1 MEKIRNFCIIAHID
15 HGKSTL
21 ADRMMELTGTV
32 EKREMKSQLLDSMEL
47 EREKGITIK
56 LTPVTMKWKDYILN
70 LIDTPGHVDFSYEVS
85 RSLQA
90 VETAILVV
98 DATQGIQAQ
107 TLANVYLAIEQDLKI
122 IPVINKV
129 DLPAAD
135 VPGVA
140 AQIMN
145 LLGCSREE
153 IIEVSGKTGL
163 NVEKVLD
170 AIISEGVSPTVAESA
185 FPSAGLEFLSTSY
198 TGTPAE
204 PSLRDEPVGSVRN
217 IRVKN
222 PNQDML
228 QGKQSSAVAGKVS
241 SEVTRALIFDSYFD
255 DYRGVVLYVRVFE
268 GEIKKN
274 AEILMMAAGAKGVAL
289 EVGILTPKMTPR
301 ESLRAGEIG
310 YIVTNLKTT
319 REAKVGDTVT
329 LMKGAEVKREDE
341 KVTIFR
347 GGKVMEAL
355 PGYKNV
361 LPFVYAGFFPVS
373 NDQYKDLKEAIE
385 KLSLSD
391 SALRFEPEN
400 SPVLGFGLRIG
411 FLGLLHMDIIRERL
425 EREFKLD
432 LIVTNPSTNYEVLMN
447 NGEIIEIKSAASLPD
462 PNEILEIR
470 EPWVKGEIILP
481 KGMIGNVLNLI
492 NEKRGR
498 QTNLSY
504 IEERAVIDFEA
515 PMANLLTDFYD
526 QLKSATSGYASFN
539 YELNGYQ
546 AEDLVR
552 VDFLVA
558 GHKMDALSVMA
569 HRSEA
574 DGIGREVTKKL
585 KEVIPRQ
592 NYEVALQAAIGSR
605 IIARETIGAY
615 RKDVTVKIHTGD
627 RDRKA
632 KLLEKQ
638 KRGKARMKRFGK
650 VDIPS
655 EAFTVMLKRD

>member
-1 MEKIRNFCIIAHID
+1 MNSANIRNFCIIAHID

-21 ADRMMELTGTV
+21 ADRMMEITGTV
-32 EKREMKSQLLDSMEL
+32 EKRQMKSQLLDSMEL

-56 LTPVTMKWKDYILN
+56 LTPVQMKYKGYELN

-90 VETAILVV
+90 VESAILVV

-107 TLANVYLAIEQDLKI
+107 TLANVYLAIEQNLTI
-122 IPVINKV
+122 IPVVNKV

-135 VPGVA
+135 VERVSNE
-140 AQIMN
+140 IIN
-145 LLGCSREE
+145 LLGCDPSE
-153 IIEVSGKTGL
+153 IIPVSAKTGL

-170 AIISEGVSPTVAESA
+170 RIIEFAPAPNKSSVDTSLKNSA
-185 FPSAGLEFLSTSY
+185 TLPNST
-198 TGTPAE
+198 PE
-204 PSLRDEPVGSVRN
+204 
-217 IRVKN
+217 
-222 PNQDML
+222 
-228 QGKQSSAVAGKVS
+228 
-241 SEVTRALIFDSYFD
+241 TRALIFDSYFD
-255 DYRGVVLYVRVFE
+255 DYRGVVLYVRIVD
-268 GEIKKN
+268 GSIAKN
-274 AEILMMAAGAKGVAL
+274 AAIEMLATKTSGIAL
-289 EVGILTPKMTPR
+289 EVGILKPEMSPKD
-301 ESLRAGEIG
+301 SLSEGEVG

-329 LMKGAEVKREDE
+329 LKKAPAKNP
-341 KVTIFR
+341 
-347 GGKVMEAL
+347 L

-411 FLGLLHMDIIRERL
+411 FLGLLHMDIIKERL

-432 LIVTNPSTNYEVLMN
+432 LVVTNPSTNYEVTLN
-447 NGEIIEIKSAASLPD
+447 SGEELEIKSAANLPD
-462 PNEILEIR
+462 ASSIAEIR

-481 KGMIGNVLNLI
+481 VSMIGNVLQLI
-492 NEKRGR
+492 VEKRGL
-498 QTNLSY
+498 QKNISY
-504 IEERAVIDFEA
+504 LEDRALIDFEA

-526 QLKSATSGYASFN
+526 QLKSLTSGYASFN
-539 YELNGYQ
+539 YEINGYR

-552 VDFLVA
+552 VDFLV
-558 GHKMDALSVMA
+558 GGEKMDALALMC

-574 DGIGREVTKKL
+574 DALGRSITKKL

-592 NYEVALQAAIGSR
+592 NFEVALQAAIGAR
-605 IIARETIGAY
+605 IIARETIGAF

-650 VDIPS
+650 IDIPS

>member
-1 MEKIRNFCIIAHID
+1 MDKIRNFCIIAHID
-15 HGKSTL
+15 HGKSTI

-32 EKREMKSQLLDSMEL
+32 EKREMKAQLLDSMEL

-56 LTPVTMKWKDYILN
+56 LTPVTMKWKGVTLN

-90 VETAILVV
+90 VEIAVLVV

-107 TLANVYLAIEQDLKI
+107 TLANVYLALEQDLKI

-135 VPGVA
+135 VEGVA
-140 AQIMN
+140 AQIIN
-145 LLGCSREE
+145 LLGCKREE
-153 IIEVSGKTGL
+153 IIPVSGKTGY
-163 NVEKVLD
+163 NVDKILD
-170 AIISEGVSPTVAESA
+170 AVVKNGTEEEKYLRDASRREKSTSANRDCAGISVPYSSRLSSA
-185 FPSAGLEFLSTSY
+185 DFSRAGSMQVFPSSA
-198 TGTPAE
+198 PAL
-204 PSLRDEPVGSVRN
+204 P
-217 IRVKN
+217 
-222 PNQDML
+222 
-228 QGKQSSAVAGKVS
+228 
-241 SEVTRALIFDSYFD
+241 TRALIFDSYFD
-255 DYRGVVLYVRVFE
+255 DYRGVVLYVRVVD
-268 GEIKKN
+268 GEIPKG
-274 AEILMMAAGAKGVAL
+274 AEILMMAAGTKGLAL
-289 EVGILTPKMTPR
+289 EVGILTPKMTPQDK
-301 ESLRAGEIG
+301 LGAGQIG
-310 YIVTNLKTT
+310 YIVTNLKST

-329 LMKGAEVKREDE
+329 LARGLTIRQIENGHEVVDE
-341 KVTIFR
+341 A
-347 GGKVMEAL
+347 GKKLEAL

-373 NDQYKDLKEAIE
+373 NDQYKELKEAIE

-391 SALRFEPEN
+391 SALRYEPEN

-411 FLGLLHMDIIRERL
+411 FLGLLHMDIIKERL
-425 EREFKLD
+425 EREFGLD
-432 LIVTNPSTNYEVLMN
+432 LIVTNPSTNYEVVLT
-447 NGEIIEIKSAASLPD
+447 NGEVREIKSAADLPD
-462 PNEILEIR
+462 MSEILEIR

-481 KGMIGNVLNLI
+481 KNMIGGVLALI
-492 NEKRGR
+492 NAKRGH

-539 YELNGYQ
+539 YELNGYRT
-546 AEDLVR
+546 EDLVR
-552 VDFLVA
+552 VDFLVG
-558 GHKMDALSVMA
+558 GHKLDALSIMC

-574 DGIGREVTKKL
+574 DAIGRETTKKL

-592 NYEVALQAAIGSR
+592 NYEVALQAAIGAR

-650 VDIPS
+650 IDVPS
-655 EAFTVMLKRD
+655 EAFTIMLKKDN

>member
-1 MEKIRNFCIIAHID
+1 MNPSKIRNFCIIAHID
-15 HGKSTL
+15 HGKSTI
-21 ADRMMELTGTV
+21 ADRMMEITNTV

-56 LTPVTMKWKDYILN
+56 LAPVQMKWRDYVLN

-90 VETAILVV
+90 VEAAVLVV

-107 TLANVYLAIEQDLKI
+107 TLANVYLALEQDLYI
-122 IPVINKV
+122 IPVINKI

-135 VPGVA
+135 VEKVS
-140 AQIMN
+140 AQIVN
-145 LLGCSREE
+145 LLGCSPEE
-153 IIEVSGKTGL
+153 IIPVSGKTGL
-163 NVEKVLD
+163 NVDKILDRIIEK
-170 AIISEGVSPTVAESA
+170 APEPRKPASPTGA
-185 FPSAGLEFLSTSY
+185 
-198 TGTPAE
+198 
-204 PSLRDEPVGSVRN
+204 
-217 IRVKN
+217 
-222 PNQDML
+222 
-228 QGKQSSAVAGKVS
+228 
-241 SEVTRALIFDSYFD
+241 TRALIFDSYFD
-255 DYRGVVLYVRVFE
+255 DYRGVILYVRIFE
-268 GEIKKN
+268 GKIDKNSEIR
-274 AEILMMAAGAKGVAL
+274 MMAAETNGLAL
-289 EVGILTPKMTPR
+289 EVGALTPKMSPAQ
-301 ESLRAGEIG
+301 SLDEGSIG

-329 LMKGAEVKREDE
+329 LAKSPAPEP
-341 KVTIFR
+341 
-347 GGKVMEAL
+347 L

-373 NDQYKDLKEAIE
+373 NDQYQDLKDAVE
-385 KLSLSD
+385 KLAMSD
-391 SALRFEPEN
+391 SALHFEPEN

-425 EREFKLD
+425 EREFNLD
-432 LIVTNPSTNYEVLMN
+432 LVITNPSTNYEVTLSD
-447 NGEIIEIKSAASLPD
+447 GEDLNIRSASDLPD
-462 PNEILEIR
+462 QSAIAEIR

-481 KGMIGNVLNLI
+481 QTMIGGVLNLI
-492 NEKRGR
+492 NEKRGH

-504 IEERAVIDFEA
+504 IEDRAVIDFEA

-526 QLKSATSGYASFN
+526 QLKSITSGYASFN
-539 YELNGYQ
+539 YELSDYR

-552 VDFLVA
+552 LDFLVA
-558 GHKMDALSVMA
+558 GNRMDALSLMC

-574 DGIGREVTKKL
+574 DALGREITKKL

-592 NYEVALQAAIGSR
+592 NFEVALQAAIGAK

-632 KLLEKQ
+632 KLLDKQ
-638 KRGKARMKRFGK
+638 KKGKARMKRFGK
-650 VDIPS
+650 IDIPS

>member
-15 HGKSTL
+15 HGKSTI

-32 EKREMKSQLLDSMEL
+32 SKREMHSQLLDSMEL
-47 EREKGITIK
+47 EQEKGITIK
-56 LTPVTMKWKDYILN
+56 LAPVTMSWKGYTLN

-90 VETAILVV
+90 VETAVLVV

-107 TLANVYLAIEQDLKI
+107 TLANVYLALEQDLKI

-135 VPGVA
+135 VEKVS
-140 AQIMN
+140 AQIVN
-145 LLGCSREE
+145 LLGCSPDE
-153 IIEVSGKTGL
+153 IIPVSGKTGL
-163 NVEKVLD
+163 NVDKILD
-170 AIISEGVSPTVAESA
+170 RVVTVGPESRIISGDGSLAPVVTGLAPSFSVVTSESP
-185 FPSAGLEFLSTSY
+185 
-198 TGTPAE
+198 
-204 PSLRDEPVGSVRN
+204 RN
-217 IRVKN
+217 NLDFGPTK
-222 PNQDML
+222 
-228 QGKQSSAVAGKVS
+228 
-241 SEVTRALIFDSYFD
+241 ALIFDSYFD

-268 GEIKKN
+268 GEIRKN
-274 AEILMMAAGAKGVAL
+274 AEILMMAAGTKGLAL
-289 EVGILTPKMTPR
+289 EVGILTPKMSPKDR
-301 ESLRAGEIG
+301 LSAGEIG

-329 LMKGAEVKREDE
+329 LVKAPAE
-341 KVTIFR
+341 
-347 GGKVMEAL
+347 EAL

-373 NDQYKDLKEAIE
+373 NDQYKDLKEAVE
-385 KLSLSD
+385 KLALSD

-425 EREFKLD
+425 EREFGLD
-432 LIVTNPSTNYEVLMN
+432 LIVTNPSTNYEVVMN
-447 NGEIIEIKSAASLPD
+447 NGTVLEIKSAADLPD
-462 PNEILEIR
+462 VSNVQEIR
-470 EPWVKGEIILP
+470 EPWVKGEIIVP
-481 KGMIGNVLNLI
+481 KSMIGGVLNLI
-492 NEKRGR
+492 NAKRGH

-539 YELNGYQ
+539 YELNGYR

-552 VDFLVA
+552 VDFLVG
-558 GHKMDALSVMA
+558 GHKIDALSVMA

-574 DGIGREVTKKL
+574 ESIGREVTKKL
-585 KEVIPRQ
+585 KKVIPRQ
-592 NYEVALQAAIGSR
+592 NWEVALQAAIGAR

-638 KRGKARMKRFGK
+638 RRGKARMKRFGK
-650 VDIPS
+650 IDIPS

>member
-1 MEKIRNFCIIAHID
+1 MNREKIRNFCIIAHMD

-21 ADRMMELTGTV
+21 ADRMMESTGTV
-32 EKREMKSQLLDSMEL
+32 EKREMKAQLLDSMEL

-56 LTPVTMKWKDYILN
+56 LTPVQMNYKGYELN

-90 VETAILVV
+90 VESAILVV

-107 TLANVYLAIEQDLKI
+107 TLANVYLAIEQDLFI
-122 IPVINKV
+122 IPVINKI

-135 VPGVA
+135 VEKVKS
-140 AQIMN
+140 QIVN
-145 LLGCSREE
+145 LLGCKKED
-153 IIEVSGKTGL
+153 IIGVSAKTGL

-170 AIISEGVSPTVAESA
+170 AIIEKCPGPVEGGGKPFSADISPAKKV
-185 FPSAGLEFLSTSY
+185 F
-198 TGTPAE
+198 TP
-204 PSLRDEPVGSVRN
+204 PPQL
-217 IRVKN
+217 
-222 PNQDML
+222 
-228 QGKQSSAVAGKVS
+228 
-241 SEVTRALIFDSYFD
+241 RALIFDSYFD
-255 DYRGVVLYVRVFE
+255 DYRGVVLYVRIMD
-268 GEIKKN
+268 GTLPKNSPIK
-274 AEILMMAAGAKGVAL
+274 MMATNTTGIAL
-289 EVGILTPKMTPR
+289 EVGKLKPEMKP
-301 ESLRAGEIG
+301 EAELSEGEIG

-329 LMKGAEVKREDE
+329 LAKNPAK
-341 KVTIFR
+341 TP
-347 GGKVMEAL
+347 L

-373 NDQYKDLKEAIE
+373 NEDYKDLKDAIE

-391 SALRFEPEN
+391 SALQFEPEN

-411 FLGLLHMDIIRERL
+411 FLGLLHMDIIKERL
-425 EREFKLD
+425 EREFGLD
-432 LIVTNPSTNYEVLMN
+432 LVITNPSTNYEVTLA
-447 NGEIIEIKSAASLPD
+447 NGTEMEIKSAADLPD
-462 PNEILEIR
+462 ISEISEIR
-470 EPWVKGEIILP
+470 EPWVKGEIIVP
-481 KGMIGNVLNLI
+481 KNMIGGVLNLI
-492 NEKRGR
+492 VEKRGH

-504 IEERAVIDFEA
+504 IEDRAVIDFEA

-526 QLKSATSGYASFN
+526 QLKSTTSGYASFN
-539 YELNGYQ
+539 YELSDYR

-558 GHKMDALSVMA
+558 GEKIDALAVMC

-574 DGIGREVTKKL
+574 DSIGREVTKKL

-592 NYEVALQAAIGSR
+592 SFEVALQAAIGAR

-615 RKDVTVKIHTGD
+615 RKDVLVKIHTGD

-655 EAFTVMLKRD
+655 EAFTVMLKRN

>member
-1 MEKIRNFCIIAHID
+1 MNSDHIRNFCIIAHID

-21 ADRMMELTGTV
+21 ADRMMEITGTV
-32 EKREMKSQLLDSMEL
+32 EKRQMKSQLLDSMEL

-56 LTPVTMKWKDYILN
+56 LTPVQMHYKGYELN

-90 VETAILVV
+90 VESAILVV

-107 TLANVYLAIEQDLKI
+107 TLANVYLALEQDLTI
-122 IPVINKV
+122 IPVINKI

-135 VPGVA
+135 VEKVSGE
-140 AQIMN
+140 IIN
-145 LLGCSREE
+145 LLGCKKED
-153 IIEVSGKTGL
+153 IIPVSAKTGL
-163 NVEKVLD
+163 NVEAVLD
-170 AIISEGVSPTVAESA
+170 AIIQKAPSPKTPIESE
-185 FPSAGLEFLSTSY
+185 STSS
-198 TGTPAE
+198 TLE
-204 PSLRDEPVGSVRN
+204 
-217 IRVKN
+217 
-222 PNQDML
+222 
-228 QGKQSSAVAGKVS
+228 
-241 SEVTRALIFDSYFD
+241 TRALIFDSYFD
-255 DYRGVVLYVRVFE
+255 DYRGVVLYVRVFN
-268 GEIKKN
+268 GQIKKN
-274 AEILMMAAGAKGVAL
+274 DNIFMMASKINGIAL
-289 EVGILTPKMTPR
+289 EVGVLTPGMQPKDNLS
-301 ESLRAGEIG
+301 EGEVG

-329 LMKGAEVKREDE
+329 LQKKPAS
-341 KVTIFR
+341 TP
-347 GGKVMEAL
+347 L

-373 NDQYKDLKEAIE
+373 NDQYKDLKDAIE

-411 FLGLLHMDIIRERL
+411 FLGLLHMDIIKERL

-432 LIVTNPSTNYEVLMN
+432 LVVTNPSTNYQVRLN
-447 NGEIIEIKSAASLPD
+447 SGEELEIKSASNLPD
-462 PNEILEIR
+462 TSYVSEIR
-470 EPWVKGEIILP
+470 EPWVRGEIILP
-481 KGMIGNVLNLI
+481 VSMIGNVLTLI
-492 NEKRGR
+492 IEKRGL
-498 QTNLSY
+498 QKNISY
-504 IEERAVIDFEA
+504 LEDRALINFEA

-526 QLKSATSGYASFN
+526 QLKSLTSGYASFN
-539 YELNGYQ
+539 YEISDYRP
-546 AEDLVR
+546 EDLVR
-552 VDFLVA
+552 VDFLI
-558 GHKMDALSVMA
+558 GGERIDALALMC

-574 DGIGREVTKKL
+574 DSIGRTITKKL

-592 NYEVALQAAIGSR
+592 NFEVALQAAIGAR
-605 IIARETIGAY
+605 IIARETIGAF

-650 VDIPS
+650 IDIPS

>member
-1 MEKIRNFCIIAHID
+1 MNSANIRNFCIIAHID

-21 ADRMMELTGTV
+21 ADRMMEITGTV
-32 EKREMKSQLLDSMEL
+32 EKRQMKSQLLDSMEL

-56 LTPVTMKWKDYILN
+56 LTPVQMKYKGYELN

-90 VETAILVV
+90 VESAILVV

-107 TLANVYLAIEQDLKI
+107 TLANVYLAIEQNLTI

-135 VPGVA
+135 VERVSSE
-140 AQIMN
+140 IIN
-145 LLGCSREE
+145 LLGCDPSE
-153 IIEVSGKTGL
+153 IIPVSAKTGL

-170 AIISEGVSPTVAESA
+170 RIIEYAPAPNKSSVDTSLKNSATLPT
-185 FPSAGLEFLSTSY
+185 ST
-198 TGTPAE
+198 PE
-204 PSLRDEPVGSVRN
+204 
-217 IRVKN
+217 
-222 PNQDML
+222 
-228 QGKQSSAVAGKVS
+228 
-241 SEVTRALIFDSYFD
+241 TRALIFDSYFD
-255 DYRGVVLYVRVFE
+255 DYRGVVLYVRIVD
-268 GEIKKN
+268 GSISKN
-274 AEILMMAAGAKGVAL
+274 AAIEMLATKTSGIAL
-289 EVGILTPKMTPR
+289 EVGILKPEMSPKD
-301 ESLRAGEIG
+301 SLSEGEVG

-329 LMKGAEVKREDE
+329 LKKTPAKNP
-341 KVTIFR
+341 
-347 GGKVMEAL
+347 L

-411 FLGLLHMDIIRERL
+411 FLGLLHMDIIKERL

-432 LIVTNPSTNYEVLMN
+432 LVVTNPSTNYEVTLN
-447 NGEIIEIKSAASLPD
+447 SGEELEIKSAANLPD
-462 PNEILEIR
+462 ASTIAEIR

-481 KGMIGNVLNLI
+481 VSMIGNVLQLI
-492 NEKRGR
+492 VEKRGL
-498 QTNLSY
+498 QKNISY
-504 IEERAVIDFEA
+504 LEDRALIDFEA

-526 QLKSATSGYASFN
+526 QLKSLTSGYASFN
-539 YELNGYQ
+539 YEINGYR

-552 VDFLVA
+552 VDFLV
-558 GHKMDALSVMA
+558 GGEKMDALALMC

-574 DGIGREVTKKL
+574 DALGRSITKKL

-592 NYEVALQAAIGSR
+592 NFEVALQAAIGAR
-605 IIARETIGAY
+605 IIARETIGAF

-650 VDIPS
+650 IDIPS

>member
-1 MEKIRNFCIIAHID
+1 M
-15 HGKSTL
+15 
-21 ADRMMELTGTV
+21 TG
-32 EKREMKSQLLDSMEL
+32 Q
-47 EREKGITIK
+47 
-56 LTPVTMKWKDYILN
+56 
-70 LIDTPGHVDFSYEVS
+70 
-85 RSLQA
+85 
-90 VETAILVV
+90 
-98 DATQGIQAQ
+98 
-107 TLANVYLAIEQDLKI
+107 
-122 IPVINKV
+122 
-129 DLPAAD
+129 
-135 VPGVA
+135 
-140 AQIMN
+140 
-145 LLGCSREE
+145 
-153 IIEVSGKTGL
+153 
-163 NVEKVLD
+163 
-170 AIISEGVSPTVAESA
+170 
-185 FPSAGLEFLSTSY
+185 
-198 TGTPAE
+198 
-204 PSLRDEPVGSVRN
+204 
-217 IRVKN
+217 
-222 PNQDML
+222 
-228 QGKQSSAVAGKVS
+228 
-241 SEVTRALIFDSYFD
+241 TRALIFDSYFD
-255 DYRGVVLYVRVFE
+255 DYRGVVLYVRIFE

-274 AEILMMAAGAKGVAL
+274 SEILMMAAGTKGLAL
-289 EVGILTPKMTPR
+289 EVGVLTPKMTPR
-301 ESLRAGEIG
+301 ESLKEGEIG

-329 LMKGAEVKREDE
+329 IAKGLTVHRGETDKSQIEIRDSKGELMEP
-341 KVTIFR
+341 
-347 GGKVMEAL
+347 L

-425 EREFKLD
+425 EREFGLD
-432 LIVTNPSTNYEVLMN
+432 LIVTNPSTNYEVVMN
-447 NGEIIEIKSAASLPD
+447 NGDVREIKSASELPD
-462 PNEILEIR
+462 ASEIKEIR

-481 KGMIGNVLNLI
+481 KNMIGNVLNLI
-492 NEKRGR
+492 NEKRGH

-539 YELNGYQ
+539 YELNGYR

-552 VDFLVA
+552 VDFLVG

-574 DGIGREVTKKL
+574 EGIGREVTKKL

-592 NYEVALQAAIGSR
+592 NWEVALQAAIGAR

-650 VDIPS
+650 IDIPS

>member
-1 MEKIRNFCIIAHID
+1 MNSDHIRNFCIIAHID

-21 ADRMMELTGTV
+21 ADRMMEITATV
-32 EKREMKSQLLDSMEL
+32 EKRQMKSQLLDSMEL

-56 LTPVTMKWKDYILN
+56 LTPVQMHYKGFELN

-90 VETAILVV
+90 VESAILVV

-107 TLANVYLAIEQDLKI
+107 TLANVYLALEQDLTI
-122 IPVINKV
+122 IPVINKI

-135 VPGVA
+135 VEKVSNE
-140 AQIMN
+140 IIN
-145 LLGCSREE
+145 LLGCKKEE
-153 IIEVSGKTGL
+153 IIPVSAKTGL
-163 NVEKVLD
+163 NVEAVLD
-170 AIISEGVSPTVAESA
+170 AIINKAPSPKAPLNLEATVSP
-185 FPSAGLEFLSTSY
+185 
-198 TGTPAE
+198 
-204 PSLRDEPVGSVRN
+204 DE
-217 IRVKN
+217 
-222 PNQDML
+222 
-228 QGKQSSAVAGKVS
+228 
-241 SEVTRALIFDSYFD
+241 TRALIFDSYFD
-255 DYRGVVLYVRVFE
+255 DYRGVVLYVRIFN
-268 GEIKKN
+268 GQIKKN
-274 AEILMMAAGAKGVAL
+274 DNIFMMASKINGIAL
-289 EVGILTPKMTPR
+289 EVGVLKPGMQPKD
-301 ESLRAGEIG
+301 SLSEGEVG

-329 LMKGAEVKREDE
+329 LHKKPAK
-341 KVTIFR
+341 TP
-347 GGKVMEAL
+347 L

-373 NDQYKDLKEAIE
+373 NDQYKDLKDAIE

-411 FLGLLHMDIIRERL
+411 FLGLLHMDIIKERL

-432 LIVTNPSTNYEVLMN
+432 LVVTNPSTNYQVRLN
-447 NGEIIEIKSAASLPD
+447 SGEELEIKSASNLPD
-462 PNEILEIR
+462 ASYVAEIR

-481 KGMIGNVLNLI
+481 VSMIGNVLTLI
-492 NEKRGR
+492 VEKRGL
-498 QTNLSY
+498 QKNISY
-504 IEERAVIDFEA
+504 LEDRALIDFEA

-526 QLKSATSGYASFN
+526 QLKSLTSGYASFN
-539 YELNGYQ
+539 YEISDYRP
-546 AEDLVR
+546 EDLVR
-552 VDFLVA
+552 VDFLI
-558 GHKMDALSVMA
+558 GGERIDALSLMC

-574 DGIGREVTKKL
+574 DAIGRTITKKL

-592 NYEVALQAAIGSR
+592 NFEVALQAAIGAR
-605 IIARETIGAY
+605 IIARETIGAF

-650 VDIPS
+650 IDIPS

>member
-1 MEKIRNFCIIAHID
+1 MVSEIEKIRNFCIIAHID
-15 HGKSTL
+15 HGKSTI
-21 ADRMMELTGTV
+21 ADRMMEITGTV
-32 EKREMKSQLLDSMEL
+32 SKREMKSQLLDSMEL

-56 LTPVTMKWKDYILN
+56 LAPVTMKWKGYTLN

-90 VETAILVV
+90 VETAVLVV

-107 TLANVYLAIEQDLKI
+107 TLANVYLALEQDLTI
-122 IPVINKV
+122 IPVINKI

-135 VPGVA
+135 VEGVA
-140 AQIMN
+140 AQIIN
-145 LLGCSREE
+145 LLGCFRED
-153 IIEVSGKTGL
+153 IIEVSGKTGF
-163 NVEKVLD
+163 NIDKILD
-170 AIISEGVSPTVAESA
+170 RLIDLDIKIDTDINCAT
-185 FPSAGLEFLSTSY
+185 
-198 TGTPAE
+198 
-204 PSLRDEPVGSVRN
+204 
-217 IRVKN
+217 K
-222 PNQDML
+222 
-228 QGKQSSAVAGKVS
+228 
-241 SEVTRALIFDSYFD
+241 ALIFDSYFD

-268 GEIKKN
+268 GEIDKN
-274 AEILMMAAGAKGVAL
+274 SEILMMAAGTKGLAL
-289 EVGILTPKMTPR
+289 ETGILTPKMTPKD
-301 ESLRAGEIG
+301 SLKAGEIG

-329 LMKGAEVKREDE
+329 LVKNP
-341 KVTIFR
+341 
-347 GGKVMEAL
+347 AHAPL

-391 SALRFEPEN
+391 SALQSQPEN

-411 FLGLLHMDIIRERL
+411 FLGLLHMDIIKERL
-425 EREFKLD
+425 EREFGLD
-432 LIVTNPSTNYEVLMN
+432 LIITNPSTNYEVLLN
-447 NGEIIEIKSAASLPD
+447 TGELIEIKSASELPD
-462 PNEILEIR
+462 MTEIAEIR
-470 EPWVKGEIILP
+470 EPWVKGEIIVP
-481 KGMIGNVLNLI
+481 RKMIGNVLNLI
-492 NEKRGR
+492 NEKRGH

-504 IEERAVIDFEA
+504 IENRAVIDFEA

-539 YELNGYQ
+539 YELNGYK

-552 VDFLVA
+552 IDFLVA
-558 GHKMDALSVMA
+558 GEKMDALSVMA

-574 DGIGREVTKKL
+574 DAIGREVTKKL

-592 NYEVALQAAIGSR
+592 NFEVALQAAIGAR

-615 RKDVTVKIHTGD
+615 RKDVLVKIHTGD

-650 VDIPS
+650 IDIPP
-655 EAFTVMLKRD
+655 EAFTVMLKRQ

>member
-1 MEKIRNFCIIAHID
+1 MNSDHIRNFCIIAHID

-21 ADRMMELTGTV
+21 ADRMMEITATV
-32 EKREMKSQLLDSMEL
+32 EKRQMKSQLLDSMEL

-56 LTPVTMKWKDYILN
+56 LTPVQMHYKGFELN

-90 VETAILVV
+90 VESAILVV

-107 TLANVYLAIEQDLKI
+107 TLANVYLALEQDLTI
-122 IPVINKV
+122 IPVINKI

-135 VPGVA
+135 VEKVSNE
-140 AQIMN
+140 IIN
-145 LLGCSREE
+145 LLGCKKEE
-153 IIEVSGKTGL
+153 IIPVSAKTGL
-163 NVEKVLD
+163 NVEAVLD
-170 AIISEGVSPTVAESA
+170 AIINKTPSPKAPLNLEANVAH
-185 FPSAGLEFLSTSY
+185 
-198 TGTPAE
+198 
-204 PSLRDEPVGSVRN
+204 DE
-217 IRVKN
+217 
-222 PNQDML
+222 
-228 QGKQSSAVAGKVS
+228 
-241 SEVTRALIFDSYFD
+241 TRALIFDSYFD
-255 DYRGVVLYVRVFE
+255 DYRGVILYVRIFN
-268 GEIKKN
+268 GQIKKN
-274 AEILMMAAGAKGVAL
+274 DNIFMMASKINGIALDVGVL
-289 EVGILTPKMTPR
+289 KPGMQPKDSLSEGEV
-301 ESLRAGEIG
+301 G

-329 LMKGAEVKREDE
+329 LYKKPAK
-341 KVTIFR
+341 TP
-347 GGKVMEAL
+347 L

-411 FLGLLHMDIIRERL
+411 FLGLLHMDIIKERL

-432 LIVTNPSTNYEVLMN
+432 LVVTNPSTNYQVRLN
-447 NGEIIEIKSAASLPD
+447 SGEELEIKSASNLPD
-462 PNEILEIR
+462 TSYVAEIR

-481 KGMIGNVLNLI
+481 VSMIGNVLTLI
-492 NEKRGR
+492 VEKRGL
-498 QTNLSY
+498 QKNISY
-504 IEERAVIDFEA
+504 LEDRAVINFEA

-526 QLKSATSGYASFN
+526 QLKSLTSGYASFN
-539 YELNGYQ
+539 YEISDYRP
-546 AEDLVR
+546 EDLVR
-552 VDFLVA
+552 VDFLI
-558 GHKMDALSVMA
+558 GGERMDALALMC

-574 DGIGREVTKKL
+574 DAIGRTITKKL

-592 NYEVALQAAIGSR
+592 NFEVALQAAIGAR
-605 IIARETIGAY
+605 IIARETIGAF

-650 VDIPS
+650 IDIPS

>member
-1 MEKIRNFCIIAHID
+1 MNSDHIRNFCIIAHID

-21 ADRMMELTGTV
+21 ADRMMEITATV
-32 EKREMKSQLLDSMEL
+32 EKRQMKSQLLDSMEL

-56 LTPVTMKWKDYILN
+56 LTPVQMHYKGFELN

-90 VETAILVV
+90 VESAILVV

-107 TLANVYLAIEQDLKI
+107 TLANVYLALEQDLTI
-122 IPVINKV
+122 IPVINKI

-135 VPGVA
+135 VEKVSNE
-140 AQIMN
+140 IIN
-145 LLGCSREE
+145 LLGCKKEE
-153 IIEVSGKTGL
+153 IIPVSAKTGL
-163 NVEKVLD
+163 NVEAVLD
-170 AIISEGVSPTVAESA
+170 AIIDKAPSPKTPLELESA
-185 FPSAGLEFLSTSY
+185 AAP
-198 TGTPAE
+198 
-204 PSLRDEPVGSVRN
+204 D
-217 IRVKN
+217 
-222 PNQDML
+222 Q
-228 QGKQSSAVAGKVS
+228 
-241 SEVTRALIFDSYFD
+241 TRALIFDSYFD
-255 DYRGVVLYVRVFE
+255 DYRGVVLYVRIFN
-268 GEIKKN
+268 GQIKKN
-274 AEILMMAAGAKGVAL
+274 DNIFMMASKINGIAL
-289 EVGILTPKMTPR
+289 EVGVLKPGMQPKD
-301 ESLRAGEIG
+301 SLSEGEVG

-329 LMKGAEVKREDE
+329 LYKKPAK
-341 KVTIFR
+341 TP
-347 GGKVMEAL
+347 L

-411 FLGLLHMDIIRERL
+411 FLGLLHMDIIKERL

-432 LIVTNPSTNYEVLMN
+432 LVVTNPSTNYQVRLN
-447 NGEIIEIKSAASLPD
+447 SGEELEIKSASNLPD
-462 PNEILEIR
+462 TSYVAEIR

-481 KGMIGNVLNLI
+481 VSMIGNVLTLI
-492 NEKRGR
+492 VEKRGL
-498 QTNLSY
+498 QKNISY
-504 IEERAVIDFEA
+504 LEDRAVINFEA

-526 QLKSATSGYASFN
+526 QLKSLTSGYASFN
-539 YELNGYQ
+539 YEISDYRP
-546 AEDLVR
+546 EDLVR
-552 VDFLVA
+552 VDFLI
-558 GHKMDALSVMA
+558 GGERMDALALMC

-574 DGIGREVTKKL
+574 DAIGRTITKKL

-592 NYEVALQAAIGSR
+592 NFEVALQAAIGAR
-605 IIARETIGAY
+605 IIARETIGAF

-650 VDIPS
+650 IDIPS

>member
-1 MEKIRNFCIIAHID
+1 MNSANIRNFCIIAHID

-21 ADRMMELTGTV
+21 ADRMMEITGTV
-32 EKREMKSQLLDSMEL
+32 EKRQMKSQLLDSMEL

-56 LTPVTMKWKDYILN
+56 LTPVQMKYKGYELN

-90 VETAILVV
+90 VESAILVV

-107 TLANVYLAIEQDLKI
+107 TLANVYLAIEQNLTI

-135 VPGVA
+135 VERVSSE
-140 AQIMN
+140 IIN
-145 LLGCSREE
+145 LLGCDPSE
-153 IIEVSGKTGL
+153 IIPVSAKTGL

-170 AIISEGVSPTVAESA
+170 RIIEYAPAPNKSSVDASIENSATLPTS
-185 FPSAGLEFLSTSY
+185 
-198 TGTPAE
+198 
-204 PSLRDEPVGSVRN
+204 
-217 IRVKN
+217 
-222 PNQDML
+222 
-228 QGKQSSAVAGKVS
+228 SSATLPAS
-241 SEVTRALIFDSYFD
+241 SSATLFTSAPETRALIFDSYFD
-255 DYRGVVLYVRVFE
+255 DYRGVVLYVRIVD
-268 GEIKKN
+268 GSISKN
-274 AEILMMAAGAKGVAL
+274 AAIEMLATKTSGIAL
-289 EVGILTPKMTPR
+289 EVGILKPEMSPKD
-301 ESLRAGEIG
+301 SLSEGEVG

-329 LMKGAEVKREDE
+329 LKKAPAKNP
-341 KVTIFR
+341 
-347 GGKVMEAL
+347 L

-411 FLGLLHMDIIRERL
+411 FLGLLHMDIIKERL

-432 LIVTNPSTNYEVLMN
+432 LVVTNPSTNYEVTLN
-447 NGEIIEIKSAASLPD
+447 SGEELEIKSAANLPD
-462 PNEILEIR
+462 ASTIAEIR

-481 KGMIGNVLNLI
+481 VSMIGNVLQLI
-492 NEKRGR
+492 VEKRGL
-498 QTNLSY
+498 QKNISY
-504 IEERAVIDFEA
+504 LEDRALIDFEA

-526 QLKSATSGYASFN
+526 QLKSLTSGYASFN
-539 YELNGYQ
+539 YEINGYR

-552 VDFLVA
+552 VDFLV
-558 GHKMDALSVMA
+558 GGEKMDALALMC

-574 DGIGREVTKKL
+574 DALGRSITKKL

-592 NYEVALQAAIGSR
+592 NFEVALQAAIGAR
-605 IIARETIGAY
+605 IIARETIGAF

-650 VDIPS
+650 IDIPS

>member
-1 MEKIRNFCIIAHID
+1 MNKIRNFCIIAHID
-15 HGKSTL
+15 HGKSTI
-21 ADRMMELTGTV
+21 ADRMMEITGTV
-32 EKREMKSQLLDSMEL
+32 SKREMKSQLLDSMDL

-56 LTPVTMKWKDYILN
+56 LAPVTMKWKGYTLN

-90 VETAILVV
+90 VETAVLVV

-107 TLANVYLAIEQDLKI
+107 TLANVYLALEQDLTI
-122 IPVINKV
+122 IPVINKI

-135 VPGVA
+135 VEGVA
-140 AQIMN
+140 AQIIN
-145 LLGCSREE
+145 LLGCKRDE
-153 IIEVSGKTGL
+153 IIEVSGKTGFNIDKILDRLIDL
-163 NVEKVLD
+163 NIKID
-170 AIISEGVSPTVAESA
+170 TDTNCAT
-185 FPSAGLEFLSTSY
+185 
-198 TGTPAE
+198 
-204 PSLRDEPVGSVRN
+204 
-217 IRVKN
+217 K
-222 PNQDML
+222 
-228 QGKQSSAVAGKVS
+228 
-241 SEVTRALIFDSYFD
+241 ALIFDSYFD

-268 GEIKKN
+268 GEIDKN
-274 AEILMMAAGAKGVAL
+274 SEILMMAAETKGLAL
-289 EVGILTPKMTPR
+289 EVGILTPKMTPKD
-301 ESLRAGEIG
+301 SLKAGEIG

-329 LMKGAEVKREDE
+329 LVKKSANEP
-341 KVTIFR
+341 
-347 GGKVMEAL
+347 L

-391 SALRFEPEN
+391 SALQYAPEN

-411 FLGLLHMDIIRERL
+411 FLGLLHMDIIKERL
-425 EREFKLD
+425 EREFGLD
-432 LIVTNPSTNYEVLMN
+432 LIITNPSTNYEVLLN
-447 NGEIIEIKSAASLPD
+447 TGELIEIKSASDLPD
-462 PNEILEIR
+462 MTEIAEIR
-470 EPWVKGEIILP
+470 EPWVKGEIIVP
-481 KGMIGNVLNLI
+481 REMIGNVLNLI
-492 NEKRGR
+492 NEKRGH

-539 YELNGYQ
+539 YELNGYK

-552 VDFLVA
+552 IDFLVA
-558 GHKMDALSVMA
+558 GEKMDALSVMA
-569 HRSEA
+569 HKTEA
-574 DGIGREVTKKL
+574 EAIGREVTKKL

-592 NYEVALQAAIGSR
+592 NFEVALQAAIGAR

-615 RKDVTVKIHTGD
+615 RKDVLVKIHTGD

-650 VDIPS
+650 IDIPP
-655 EAFTVMLKRD
+655 EAFTVMLKRQ

>member
-15 HGKSTL
+15 HGKSTI

-32 EKREMKSQLLDSMEL
+32 SKREMKEQLLDSMEL

-56 LTPVTMKWKDYILN
+56 LTPVTMNWKGYTLN

-90 VETAILVV
+90 VETAVLVV

-107 TLANVYLAIEQDLKI
+107 TLANVYLALEQDLTI
-122 IPVINKV
+122 IPVVNKV

-135 VPGVA
+135 VEGVS

-145 LLGCSREE
+145 LLGCSRDE
-153 IIEVSGKTGL
+153 IIEASGKTGL
-163 NVEKVLD
+163 GVDKILD
-170 AIISEGVSPTVAESA
+170 AVIERGPRPRVESVS
-185 FPSAGLEFLSTSY
+185 
-198 TGTPAE
+198 
-204 PSLRDEPVGSVRN
+204 N
-217 IRVKN
+217 N
-222 PNQDML
+222 
-228 QGKQSSAVAGKVS
+228 
-241 SEVTRALIFDSYFD
+241 TRALIFDSYFD
-255 DYRGVVLYVRVFE
+255 DYRGVVLYVRIFE
-268 GEIKKN
+268 GVIPKN
-274 AEILMMAAGAKGVAL
+274 AEILMMAAGVKGLAL
-289 EVGILTPKMTPR
+289 EVGVLTPKMSPR
-301 ESLRAGEIG
+301 DSLKAGEIG

-329 LMKGAEVKREDE
+329 LTKDYSRSVSNSLSDRKLGRAPLSVSESELLTDLKP
-341 KVTIFR
+341 
-347 GGKVMEAL
+347 L
-355 PGYKNV
+355 PGYKHV

-373 NDQYKDLKEAIE
+373 NDQYKELKEAIE

-391 SALRFEPEN
+391 SALSYEPEN

-425 EREFKLD
+425 EREFNLD
-432 LIVTNPSTNYEVLMN
+432 LIVTNPSTNYEVVMN
-447 NGEIIEIKSAASLPD
+447 NGEIREIKSASDLPD
-462 PNEILEIR
+462 ASEIREIR

-481 KGMIGNVLNLI
+481 KPMIGSVLNLI
-492 NEKRGR
+492 NGKRGH
-498 QTNLSY
+498 QTNVSY
-504 IEERAVIDFEA
+504 IEDRAVIDFEA

-539 YELNGYQ
+539 YELNGYH

-552 VDFLVA
+552 VDFLVG

-574 DGIGREVTKKL
+574 DAIGREVTKKL

-592 NYEVALQAAIGSR
+592 NYEVALQAAIGAR

-638 KRGKARMKRFGK
+638 KRGKARLKRFGK
-650 VDIPS
+650 IDIPA